1 LISCCRKYS
10 IESDA
15 LLFPPSALP
24 RDPEA
29 LEHGPVRGKIDQRD
43 GQTRGIGRERNPAYL
58 GMDQT
63 WSRRASSFARD
74 RGR

>member
-29 LEHGPVRGKIDQRD
+29 LEHGPVRGKTDQRA
-43 GQTRGIGRERNPAYL
+43 GRPRGIG
-58 GMDQT
+58 
-63 WSRRASSFARD
+63 
-74 RGR
+74 